1 MNGREAMQLMLVG
14 NVTVTTFHT
23 CYPYSF
29 YIECTFFNSCE
40 VIANSNVIP
49 TDNT

>member
-1 MNGREAMQLMLVG
+1 MRGFMNGREEMQLMLVG

-29 YIECTFFNSCE
+29 YIECTFLTVVKSFQ
-40 VIANSNVIP
+40 IQM
-49 TDNT
+49 